1 MRLISYQSERG
12 VRLAA
17 RKPGQNASNTGPYI
31 DLNDADANIPHCV
44 KQFLVE
50 LSRDNGE
57 MLARANKAVE
67 SGTPF
72 AASLDELI
80 AKTAG
85 GEQPFRLLPP
95 VPQPEKVI
103 CIGVNY
109 ADHAA
114 EVGIAVPNEPVVFN
128 KFVTALIA
136 HGDAVQLPDVSNR
149 VDYEAELVVVIGK
162 KGRNI
167 NRTDAYNYVA
177 GYCCGNDVSARDW
190 QKGKPGG
197 QWLLGKTFDTFAPLG
212 PELVLKDEVADPMQL
227 DIRLRLNGEMMQNSN
242 TNQCIF
248 DIPMLIAYISQVVTF
263 NVGDLI
269 YTGTPPGVGDM
280 RTPPVY
286 LKPGDTVEVEIES
299 LGTLKNHVEAFG
311 KI

>member
-17 RKPGQNASNTGPYI
+17 RVTTRDTGYV
-31 DLNDADANIPHCV
+31 DLNDANGEIPHCV
-44 KQFLVE
+44 KRFLAEV
-50 LSRDNGE
+50 SQDDGA
-57 MLARANKAVE
+57 MLARAYHATD
-67 SGTPF
+67 SGKPF
-72 AASLDELI
+72 VASLDDLQS
-80 AKTAG
+80 G
-85 GEQPFRLLPP
+85 GQTYRLLPP
-95 VPQPEKVI
+95 VPRPEKVI

-114 EVGIAVPNEPVVFN
+114 EVGIEVPNEPVVFN
-128 KFVTALIA
+128 KFVSTLIA
-136 HGDAVQLPDVSNR
+136 HGDTIRLPKVSHR

-162 KGRNI
+162 RGRDI
-167 NRTDAYNYVA
+167 ARQDAFDYVA

-190 QKGKPGG
+190 QKEKPAR

-212 PELVLKDEVADPMQL
+212 PELVLKDEIADPMQL
-227 DIRLRLNGEMMQNSN
+227 GIKLRLNGQVMQDSN
-242 TNQCIF
+242 TNQCLF
-248 DIPMLIAYISQVVTF
+248 DIPALIAYISQVVTLE
-263 NVGDLI
+263 VGDLI

-299 LGTLKNHVEAFG
+299 LGALKNDTIAH
-311 KI
+311 

>member
-17 RKPGQNASNTGPYI
+17 RKPGSSPGPYV

-44 KQFLVE
+44 KRFLAE
-50 LSRDNGE
+50 LSRDDGE
-57 MLARANKAVE
+57 MLARANGAVE
-67 SGTPF
+67 TGKPF
-72 AASLDELI
+72 VASLDELI
-80 AKTAG
+80 AKSNG
-85 GEQPFRLLPP
+85 SHQPFRLLPP
-95 VPQPEKVI
+95 VPRPEKVI

-114 EVGIAVPNEPVVFN
+114 EVGIEVPAEPVVFN
-128 KFVTALIA
+128 KFVSALIA
-136 HGDAVQLPDVSNR
+136 HGDLVQLPNVSDR

-162 KGRNI
+162 RGRDI
-167 NRTDAYNYVA
+167 AKADAYDYVA

-190 QKGKPGG
+190 QKGKPAG

-212 PELVLKDEVADPMQL
+212 PELVLKDEIADPMRL
-227 DIRLRLNGEMMQNSN
+227 DIRLRLNGEIMQDSN
-242 TNQCIF
+242 TNRCIF
-248 DIPMLIAYISQVVTF
+248 DIPTLIFYVSQVITL

-286 LKPGDTVEVEIES
+286 LKPGDMVEVEIES
-299 LGTLKNHVEAFG
+299 LGTLSNRVMQR
-311 KI
+311 

>member
-17 RKPGQNASNTGPYI
+17 RRSSQQAGFV
-31 DLNDADANIPHCV
+31 DLNDADPDIPHCV
-44 KQFLVE
+44 KRFLAA
-50 LSRDNGE
+50 LPQDGGA
-57 MLARANKAVE
+57 MLARAYKAVE
-67 SGTPF
+67 SGRPF
-72 AASLDELI
+72 AASLDELLPR
-80 AKTAG
+80 ANSDG
-85 GEQPFRLLPP
+85 QPFRLLPP
-95 VPQPEKVI
+95 VPRPEKVI

-114 EVGIAVPNEPVVFN
+114 EVGIEVPEEPVVFN
-128 KFVTALIA
+128 KFVSALIA
-136 HGDAVQLPDVSNR
+136 HGDEIHLPKVSDR

-162 KGRNI
+162 RGRDI
-167 NRTDAYNYVA
+167 AGSDAWDYVA

-190 QKGKPGG
+190 QKGKPAR

-212 PELVLKDEVADPMQL
+212 PELVLKDEVADPMRL
-227 DIRLRLNGEMMQNSN
+227 DIRLRLNGQVMQDSN
-242 TNQCIF
+242 TSQCIF
-248 DIPMLIAYISQVVTF
+248 DIPTLIAYVSQVVTL

-299 LGTLKNHVEAFG
+299 LGTLVNRVR
-311 KI
+311 